1 MSVLQNGTLT
11 KVGSSQVDDLVKKG
25 DTSVCIRLTKPL
37 SISGDVLVEFF
48 NKPKMMKK
56 VIDLLSGNW
65 SIVCSGVFRS
75 CAF

>member
-1 MSVLQNGTLT
+1 MLQNGVLT

-37 SISGDVLVEFF
+37 SVSSDVLVEFF

-56 VIDLLSGNW
+56 VIAVLSLL
-65 SIVCSGVFRS
+65 V
-75 CAF
+75 